1 MLSELNGLLDEGLLS
16 TATQRPDLL
25 AMTMSLPTIV
35 RKRMGLPQAFLGIMK
50 VVRLGE
56 EGMVVMR
63 GGEIG
68 SLRPGPGLLLC
79 LSSVS
84 DVWWCVGPSA
94 EQNVKNAHVAGGVGG
109 ADGGEVNG
117 DSSWQWW

>member
-1 MLSELNGLLDEGLLS
+1 MLSELNDLLDEGLLS

-25 AMTMSLPTIV
+25 AMTISLPTIK
-35 RKRMGLPQAFLGIMK
+35 RKRMGLPQAFLGIMR

-63 GGEIG
+63 GREIG
-68 SLRPGPGLLLC
+68 SLRPEPGLLLC

-84 DVWWCVGPSA
+84 DVWWCVGTL
-94 EQNVKNAHVAGGVGG
+94 G
-109 ADGGEVNG
+109 
-117 DSSWQWW
+117 